1 MCAVVEGP
9 DGTEGDD
16 EFSDYLP
23 PEERWWRHPS
33 ELHGAGPEPVS
44 RPALLAPATS
54 PRTALVLAA
63 VIGTAGAVLA
73 AYIAHL
79 AHPATDDAATR
90 SAVRLASTTT
100 SVVAPTSTAPS
111 SSAVPGVVRLVVPS
125 PSGRRSGSAAAVGA
139 DRLVTSARTVT
150 GVTQVT
156 AVMNDGSEQSAKVLW
171 IDHASG
177 MAVLDIDQP
186 TPTLA
191 SGQAA
196 NLAAGDHVTV
206 AGTDTTGEVEAVGVE
221 AQAEDGTRMT
231 HLLRLR
237 MDGPLSEGAVVLD
250 DDGRAIGI
258 CIGHDTDET
267 TMLAAPIE
275 LARAANGAA
284 GDGGAQHFAWLGL
297 TGRTAQVDL
306 PGTTTP
312 VATTTTAASTVPAVP
327 SSFDAAAAATS
338 TTVPETSTPDG
349 SVGTQEDPPS
359 TTTTAPPTSAT
370 AAPAGTDGTAPP
382 TSVTGALVVTVQPG
396 GPAAN
401 AGLVPGDVV
410 ISADGVPVS
419 SMNALVLLVR
429 ERTAGGIVH
438 LTVIHAGQMVERDAV
453 LQTQPGS

>member
-33 ELHGAGPEPVS
+33 ELHGAGPEPVSS

-90 SAVRLASTTT
+90 SAVRLASTT
-100 SVVAPTSTAPS
+100 SVVASTSTAPS

-196 NLAAGDHVTV
+196 NLAAGDQVSV

-221 AQAEDGTRMT
+221 ARAEDGTRMT

-250 DDGRAIGI
+250 DDGRAVGI

-284 GDGGAQHFAWLGL
+284 GDGGARHFAWLGL
-297 TGRTAQVDL
+297 TGRTATVDL
-306 PGTTTP
+306 PGTTTAL
-312 VATTTTAASTVPAVP
+312 ATTTTAASTVPPVP
-327 SSFDAAAAATS
+327 SSLDAAATS
-338 TTVPETSTPDG
+338 TTVPVGSPPDA
-349 SVGTQEDPPS
+349 SVGPQEEPAS

-370 AAPAGTDGTAPP
+370 TAPAATDGTAPP

-401 AGLVPGDVV
+401 AGVVPGDVV
-410 ISADGVPVS
+410 IAADGVPVS
-419 SMNALVLLVR
+419 SMNALALLVR
-429 ERTAGGIVH
+429 DRNAGGTVH
-438 LTVIHAGQMVERDAV
+438 LTVVHAGQVVVRDAV